1 MIIGVTGTFGSGK
14 SLVVKYLGKDVI
26 NVDKIGHQILEKKK
40 KDIVKI
46 FGKDIIRNKKVD
58 RKKLGNIVFSDKI
71 KLNKLNKIV
80 HPEMVK
86 SVKEKAKGNYV
97 IDAALLVQLNL
108 DKLCDK
114 IILVKSNKKIQTER
128 LLNKGYSKTHINN
141 VISEQNKQFKKLK
154 PDLIIR
160 NVKTKEELKKQVKQ
174 WIKKQ
179 QLN

>member
-46 FGKDIIRNKKVD
+46 FGKDIIKNKKVD

>member
-1 MIIGVTGTFGSGK
+1 
-14 SLVVKYLGKDVI
+14 
-26 NVDKIGHQILEKKK
+26 
-40 KDIVKI
+40 
-46 FGKDIIRNKKVD
+46 
-58 RKKLGNIVFSDKI
+58 
-71 KLNKLNKIV
+71 
-80 HPEMVK
+80 MVK